1 MAEPT
6 NKTIT
11 LVRGLGVFASVS
23 IVVGSVIGTG
33 IFLKTRVMMCN
44 VETPWLVIVAWI
56 VAGFMSLA
64 GALTYAEL
72 AAMMPRAGGEY
83 VFIREGYGRPLAFL
97 YGWTQFAVAYT
108 GSQAAKGVSFAIF
121 LNILLHDA
129 LNVVYFTAHIPRI
142 QIPLNFFNLYL
153 IKLPFGSITL
163 PEFDLPFGHLQVVAL
178 AIIILATLVNCLAV
192 SFSGKVSVFLTGL
205 KILIVLAIG
214 VCAFL
219 LAQGSFAHFS
229 LGGAGGACEGVEAT
243 ARGGLAGFGAAML
256 GALWAYD
263 GWSNV
268 TIVAGEVKRPQRN
281 LPLALIGGILIVA
294 ALYIFANVAYLYV
307 LSPVEVANVSKASS
321 VATEVARKFL
331 GPAAVGVIAMAM
343 MVSTLG
349 SLHTGTLSG
358 ARISYAMAKD
368 GLFFRPL
375 ARLSER
381 TRVPV
386 NALILQCV
394 WSCVLAL
401 SGSFDTLT
409 DYVIFAAWIF
419 YALNTA
425 SVFIFRR
432 RMPHAERP
440 YKTVGYPVL
449 PVVFLLAAGYLIVNT
464 VIATPTQALVGLGI
478 IALGLPIYFYWA
490 RKNPPSYSEPASGE
504 ES

>member
-44 VETPWLVIVAWI
+44 VETPWLVLVAWI

-121 LNILLHDA
+121 LNILLHSA
-129 LNVVYFTAHIPRI
+129 LDRTYFTFHLAGYD
-142 QIPLNFFNLYL
+142 F
-153 IKLPFGSITL
+153 
-163 PEFDLPFGHLQVVAL
+163 PFGHLQAVAL

-229 LGGAGGACEGVEAT
+229 LGGAGGACEGVEAS

-294 ALYIFANVAYLYV
+294 ALYIFANIAYLYV

-490 RKNPPSYSEPASGE
+490 RKNPLSYGEPASGE

>member
-1 MAEPT
+1 MSKQPT
-6 NKTIT
+6 NNLT
-11 LVRGLGVFASVS
+11 LVRGLGLAASVS

-44 VETPWLVIVAWI
+44 VETPWLVIAAWI
-56 VAGFMSLA
+56 AAGFLSLA

-121 LNILLHDA
+121 LNILLKGA
-129 LNVVYFTAHIPRI
+129 LDPTYFTVH
-142 QIPLNFFNLYL
+142 LGGYDF
-153 IKLPFGSITL
+153 
-163 PEFDLPFGHLQVVAL
+163 PFGHLQLVAL

-192 SFSGKVSVFLTGL
+192 SVSGKVSVFLTAL

-219 LAQGSFAHFS
+219 LAQGSFAHMALS
-229 LGGAGGACEGVEAT
+229 GAGGACEGVEAT
-243 ARGGLAGFGAAML
+243 ARGGMAGFGAAML

-263 GWSNV
+263 GWTNV
-268 TIVAGEVKRPQRN
+268 TIVAGEVKNPQKN

-294 ALYIFANVAYLYV
+294 ALYIFANFAYLYV
-307 LSPVEVANVSKASS
+307 LSPVEVASVAKVSS
-321 VATEVARKFL
+321 VATEVARRFL
-331 GPAAVGVIAMAM
+331 GPAAISLIAMAM
-343 MVSTLG
+343 MISTLG

-368 GLFFRPL
+368 GLFFKPL
-375 ARLSER
+375 ASLSER
-381 TRVPV
+381 SRVPV

-432 RMPHAERP
+432 KMPHAERP
-440 YKTVGYPVL
+440 YRTLGYPVL
-449 PVVFLLAAGYLIVNT
+449 PVIFLLAAGWLIYNT
-464 VIATPTQALVGLGI
+464 LVATPRQALIGLGI

-490 RKNPPSYSEPASGE
+490 RKNPVIVSEDNATDE
-504 ES
+504 

>member
-1 MAEPT
+1 MSEPS
-6 NKTIT
+6 NKQLT
-11 LVRGLGVFASVS
+11 LVRGLGLAASVS

-44 VETPWLVIVAWI
+44 VETPWLVVFAWVA
-56 VAGFMSLA
+56 AGFLSLA

-121 LNILLHDA
+121 LNGLAGGA
-129 LNVVYFTAHIPRI
+129 LDRTYFTV
-142 QIPLNFFNLYL
+142 PLLGY
-153 IKLPFGSITL
+153 
-163 PEFDLPFGHLQVVAL
+163 DVPFGHLQVVAL

-192 SFSGKVSVFLTGL
+192 SVSGKVSVFLTGL

-219 LAQGSFAHFS
+219 LAQGSFGHFS
-229 LGGAGGACEGVEAT
+229 LSGAGGACEGVEAT
-243 ARGGLAGFGAAML
+243 ARGGMAGFGAAML

-263 GWSNV
+263 GWTNV
-268 TIVAGEVKRPQRN
+268 TIVAGEVKNPQRN

-294 ALYIFANVAYLYV
+294 ALYIFVNFAYIYV
-307 LSPVEVANVSKASS
+307 LPPAELAGVAKSSS
-321 VATEVARKFL
+321 VATEVARRFL
-331 GPAAVGVIAMAM
+331 GPAAVGAIAMAM

-440 YKTVGYPVL
+440 YRTLGYPVL
-449 PVVFLLAAGYLIVNT
+449 PVVFLLAAGWLIFNT
-464 VIATPTQALVGLGI
+464 LVATPRQALIGLFI
-478 IALGLPIYFYWA
+478 IALGLPVYFYWA
-490 RKNPPSYSEPASGE
+490 RKGDRVDVVARDE
-504 ES
+504 EEEL

>member
-121 LNILLHDA
+121 LNILLHNA
-129 LNVVYFTAHIPRI
+129 LDRNY
-142 QIPLNFFNLYL
+142 Y
-153 IKLPFGSITL
+153 TL
-163 PEFDLPFGHLQVVAL
+163 HLAGYDFPFGHLQVIAL
-178 AIIILATLVNCLAV
+178 AIIILVTLVNCLAV
-192 SFSGKVSVFLTGL
+192 SVSGKVSVFLTGL

-229 LGGAGGACEGVEAT
+229 LSGAGGVCEGVEAT
-243 ARGGLAGFGAAML
+243 ARGGLAGFGAALL

-294 ALYIFANVAYLYV
+294 ALYIFANLAYLYV
-307 LSPVEVANVSKASS
+307 LSPAEVANVSKASS

-343 MVSTLG
+343 MLSTLG

-381 TRVPV
+381 ARVPV

-394 WSCVLAL
+394 WTCVLAL

-464 VIATPTQALVGLGI
+464 VIATPTQALIGLGI

-490 RKNPPSYSEPASGE
+490 RKNPVSYSEPLSGD

>member
-1 MAEPT
+1 MSTPDKK
-6 NKTIT
+6 NLT

-44 VETPWLVIVAWI
+44 VESPWLVIVAWA

-121 LNILLHDA
+121 LNILLHNA
-129 LNVVYFTAHIPRI
+129 LDRNY
-142 QIPLNFFNLYL
+142 Y
-153 IKLPFGSITL
+153 TL
-163 PEFDLPFGHLQVVAL
+163 HLAGYDFPFGHLQLVAL
-178 AIIILATLVNCLAV
+178 AIIILVTLVNCLAV
-192 SFSGKVSVFLTGL
+192 SVSGKVSVFLTGL

-219 LAQGSFAHFS
+219 LAQGSFEQFS
-229 LGGAGGACEGVEAT
+229 LSGAGGACEGVEAT
-243 ARGGLAGFGAAML
+243 ARGGLAGFGAALL

-294 ALYIFANVAYLYV
+294 ALYIFANLAYLYV
-307 LSPVEVANVSKASS
+307 LSPAEVANVSKASS

-343 MVSTLG
+343 MLSTLG

-375 ARLSER
+375 ARLSES

-394 WSCVLAL
+394 WTCVLAL

-464 VIATPTQALVGLGI
+464 VIATPTQALIGLGI

-490 RKNPPSYSEPASGE
+490 RKNPVSYSEPLSGD

>member
-1 MAEPT
+1 MSTPAQ
-6 NKTIT
+6 NNLR
-11 LVRGLGVFASVS
+11 LVRGLGVFAAVS

-44 VETPWLVIVAWI
+44 VETPWMVIVAW
-56 VAGFMSLA
+56 VAAGLLSLA

-121 LNILLHDA
+121 LNILVGGALDGTYFSLH
-129 LNVVYFTAHIPRI
+129 
-142 QIPLNFFNLYL
+142 
-153 IKLPFGSITL
+153 PFGY
-163 PEFDLPFGHLQVVAL
+163 DLPFGHLQIVAL
-178 AIIILATLVNCLAV
+178 AIIILATVINCLAV
-192 SFSGKVSVFLTGL
+192 SVSGKVSVLLTAL
-205 KILIVLAIG
+205 KILIVLAVG
-214 VCAFL
+214 VCAFV
-219 LAQGSFAHFS
+219 LAQGSWEHFS
-229 LGGAGGACEGVEAT
+229 LLGTGGVCEGVPASERSGT
-243 ARGGLAGFGAAML
+243 AGFGAGFAAAML
-256 GALWAYD
+256 AALWAYD

-268 TIVAGEVKRPQRN
+268 TIVAGEVKNPQRN

-294 ALYIFANVAYLYV
+294 GLYIFANFAYLYV
-307 LSPVEVANVSKASS
+307 LSPVEVASVAKASS
-321 VATEVARKFL
+321 VATEVSRKFL
-331 GPAAVGVIAMAM
+331 GPAAVGAIAMAM

-368 GLFFRPL
+368 GLFFKPL
-375 ARLSER
+375 SRLSTR

-401 SGSFDTLT
+401 SGSFDALT

-432 RMPHAERP
+432 RMPHAARP
-440 YKTVGYPVL
+440 YRTLGYPVL
-449 PVVFLLAAGYLIVNT
+449 PLVFLLCAGWLIYKT
-464 VIATPTQALVGLGI
+464 MWAKPMQAGVGLLI
-478 IALGLPIYFYWA
+478 IALGLPIYWYWA
-490 RKNPPSYSEPASGE
+490 RKQPVSIAQGSAEGMDE
-504 ES
+504 DDE

>member
-1 MAEPT
+1 MADT
-6 NKTIT
+6 GKNIT

-44 VETPWLVIVAWI
+44 VESPWLVIVAWA

-121 LNILLHDA
+121 LNILLHNA
-129 LNVVYFTAHIPRI
+129 LDRNY
-142 QIPLNFFNLYL
+142 Y
-153 IKLPFGSITL
+153 TL
-163 PEFDLPFGHLQVVAL
+163 HLAGYDFPFGHLQLVAL
-178 AIIILATLVNCLAV
+178 AIIILVTLVNCLAV
-192 SFSGKVSVFLTGL
+192 SVSGKVSVFLTGL

-229 LGGAGGACEGVEAT
+229 LSGAGGACEGVEAT
-243 ARGGLAGFGAAML
+243 ARGGLAGFGAALL

-294 ALYIFANVAYLYV
+294 ALYIFANLAYLYV
-307 LSPVEVANVSKASS
+307 LSPAEVANVSKASS

-343 MVSTLG
+343 MLSTLG

-394 WSCVLAL
+394 WTCVLAL

-464 VIATPTQALVGLGI
+464 VIATPTQALIGLGI

-490 RKNPPSYSEPASGE
+490 RKNPVSYSEPVSGD

>member
-44 VETPWLVIVAWI
+44 VESPWLVIVAWA

-121 LNILLHDA
+121 LNILLHNA
-129 LNVVYFTAHIPRI
+129 LDRNY
-142 QIPLNFFNLYL
+142 Y
-153 IKLPFGSITL
+153 TL
-163 PEFDLPFGHLQVVAL
+163 HLAGYDFPFGHLQAVAL

-192 SFSGKVSVFLTGL
+192 SVSGKVSVFLTGL

-219 LAQGSFAHFS
+219 LAQGSFEHFS
-229 LGGAGGACEGVEAT
+229 LSGAGGACEGVEAT
-243 ARGGLAGFGAAML
+243 ARGGLAGFGAALL

-281 LPLALIGGILIVA
+281 LPIALIGGILIVA
-294 ALYIFANVAYLYV
+294 ALYIFANLAYLYV
-307 LSPVEVANVSKASS
+307 LSPAEVANVAKASS

-343 MVSTLG
+343 MLSTLG

-386 NALILQCV
+386 NALVLQCV
-394 WSCVLAL
+394 LTCVLAL

-440 YKTVGYPVL
+440 YRTVGYPVL

-464 VIATPTQALVGLGI
+464 VIATPTQALIGLGI

-490 RKNPPSYSEPASGE
+490 RKNPVSYSEPLSGD

>member
-1 MAEPT
+1 VARGELLDTLSGRRPPPNPMSTTEQH
-6 NKTIT
+6 NIT
-11 LVRGLGVFASVS
+11 LLRGLGLFASVS

-44 VETPWLVIVAWI
+44 VESPWVVIAAWVA
-56 VAGFMSLA
+56 AGLLSLA

-72 AAMMPRAGGEY
+72 SAMMPRAGGEY

-121 LNILLHDA
+121 LNGLVGGA
-129 LNVVYFTAHIPRI
+129 LDRTYFT
-142 QIPLNFFNLYL
+142 LNL
-153 IKLPFGSITL
+153 FGY
-163 PEFDLPFGHLQVVAL
+163 EVPFGHLQVIAL
-178 AIIILATLVNCLAV
+178 AIIIIATLVNCLAV
-192 SFSGKVSVFLTGL
+192 SVSGKVSVFLTGL
-205 KILIVLAIG
+205 KILIVLAVG

-219 LAQGSFAHFS
+219 LAQGSFANFS
-229 LGGAGGACEGVEAT
+229 LSGAGGACEGVEAT
-243 ARGGLAGFGAAML
+243 ARGGMAGFGAAML

-263 GWSNV
+263 GWTNV
-268 TIVAGEVKRPQRN
+268 TIVAGEVKNPQRN
-281 LPLALIGGILIVA
+281 LPLALIGGILVVA
-294 ALYIFANVAYLYV
+294 ALYIFINLAYIYV
-307 LSPVEVANVSKASS
+307 LPPVEVASVAKASS
-321 VATEVARKFL
+321 VATEVARRFL
-331 GPAAVGVIAMAM
+331 GPAAVGAIAMAM

-375 ARLSER
+375 ARLSKR

-386 NALILQCV
+386 NALVLQCV

-432 RMPHAERP
+432 RQPNAERP
-440 YKTVGYPVL
+440 YRTLGYPVL
-449 PVVFLLAAGYLIVNT
+449 PIIFLLAAGWLIYNT
-464 VIATPTQALVGLGI
+464 LIATPRQALIGLGI

-490 RKNPPSYSEPASGE
+490 RKAQ
-504 ES
+504 

>member
-1 MAEPT
+1 MSNQTP
-6 NKTIT
+6 NNLT
-11 LVRGLGVFASVS
+11 LVRGLGLFASVS

-44 VETPWLVIVAWI
+44 VESPWIVIVAW
-56 VAGFMSLA
+56 VAAGFLSLA

-121 LNILLHDA
+121 LNGLVGGA
-129 LNVVYFTAHIPRI
+129 LDRTYFTL
-142 QIPLNFFNLYL
+142 PL
-153 IKLPFGSITL
+153 FGYDI
-163 PEFDLPFGHLQVVAL
+163 PFGHLQVVAL

-192 SFSGKVSVFLTGL
+192 SVSGKVSVFLTGL

-214 VCAFL
+214 ACAFL
-219 LAQGSFAHFS
+219 LAQGSFEHFS
-229 LGGAGGACEGVEAT
+229 LSGAGGACEGVEAT
-243 ARGGLAGFGAAML
+243 ARSSTAGFSAGFGAAML

-268 TIVAGEVKRPQRN
+268 TIVAGEVKNPQRN

-294 ALYIFANVAYLYV
+294 ALYIFVNFAYVYV
-307 LSPVEVANVSKASS
+307 LSPVEVANVAKSSS

-331 GPAAVGVIAMAM
+331 GPAAVGAIAMAM

-368 GLFFRPL
+368 GLFFKPL
-375 ARLSER
+375 ARLSES

-386 NALILQCV
+386 NALI
-394 WSCVLAL
+394 
-401 SGSFDTLT
+401 
-409 DYVIFAAWIF
+409 
-419 YALNTA
+419 
-425 SVFIFRR
+425 
-432 RMPHAERP
+432 P
-440 YKTVGYPVL
+440 
-449 PVVFLLAAGYLIVNT
+449 
-464 VIATPTQALVGLGI
+464 TPKQALIGLGI

-490 RKNPPSYSEPASGE
+490 RKNPVTLRDE
-504 ES
+504 EQ

>member
-1 MAEPT
+1 MAEPPS
-6 NKTIT
+6 KPVT

-44 VETPWLVIVAWI
+44 VEAPWLVIAAWVA
-56 VAGFMSLA
+56 AGFLSLA

-97 YGWTQFAVAYT
+97 YGWTQFPVAYT

-121 LNILLHDA
+121 LNILAGDA
-129 LNVVYFTAHIPRI
+129 LNRTYFTLH
-142 QIPLNFFNLYL
+142 LGGYDF
-153 IKLPFGSITL
+153 
-163 PEFDLPFGHLQVVAL
+163 PFGHLQVVAL
-178 AIIILATLVNCLAV
+178 AIIIIATLVNCLAV
-192 SFSGKVSVFLTGL
+192 SVSGKVSVFLTGL

-229 LGGAGGACEGVEAT
+229 LSGAGGACEGVPDSER
-243 ARGGLAGFGAAML
+243 RGMAGFGAGFAAAML
-256 GALWAYD
+256 AALWAYD

-294 ALYIFANVAYLYV
+294 ALYLFANFAYLYV
-307 LSPVEVANVSKASS
+307 LSPVEVASVAKASS

-331 GPAAVGVIAMAM
+331 GPAAVGAISMAM

-375 ARLSER
+375 ARLSES

-419 YALNTA
+419 YGLNTA

-432 RMPHAERP
+432 RMPYAERP
-440 YKTVGYPVL
+440 YRTLGYPVL
-449 PVVFLLAAGYLIVNT
+449 PVVFLLGAAWLIYNT
-464 VIATPTQALVGLGI
+464 LVATPKQALTGLGI

-490 RKNPPSYSEPASGE
+490 RRNPVSYREPLSDE
-504 ES
+504 DS

>member
-1 MAEPT
+1 MADT
-6 NKTIT
+6 GKNIT

-44 VETPWLVIVAWI
+44 VESPWLVIVAWA

-121 LNILLHDA
+121 LNILLHNA
-129 LNVVYFTAHIPRI
+129 LDRNY
-142 QIPLNFFNLYL
+142 Y
-153 IKLPFGSITL
+153 TL
-163 PEFDLPFGHLQVVAL
+163 HLAGYDFPFGHLQLVAL
-178 AIIILATLVNCLAV
+178 AIIILVTLVNCLAV
-192 SFSGKVSVFLTGL
+192 SVSGKVSVFLTGL

-229 LGGAGGACEGVEAT
+229 LSGAGGVCEGVEAT
-243 ARGGLAGFGAAML
+243 ARGGLAGFGAALL

-294 ALYIFANVAYLYV
+294 ALYIFANLAYLYV
-307 LSPVEVANVSKASS
+307 LSPAEVANVSKASS

-343 MVSTLG
+343 MLSTLG

-394 WSCVLAL
+394 WTCVLAL

-464 VIATPTQALVGLGI
+464 VIATPTQALIGLGI

-490 RKNPPSYSEPASGE
+490 RKNPVSYSEPLSGD

>member
-1 MAEPT
+1 MPEPT

-121 LNILLHDA
+121 LNILLHNA
-129 LNVVYFTAHIPRI
+129 LDRNY
-142 QIPLNFFNLYL
+142 Y
-153 IKLPFGSITL
+153 TL
-163 PEFDLPFGHLQVVAL
+163 HLAGYDFPFGHLQLVAL
-178 AIIILATLVNCLAV
+178 AIIILVTLVNCLAV
-192 SFSGKVSVFLTGL
+192 SVSGKVSVFLTGL

-219 LAQGSFAHFS
+219 LAQGSFEHFS
-229 LGGAGGACEGVEAT
+229 LSGAGGACEGVEAT
-243 ARGGLAGFGAAML
+243 ARGGLAGFGAALL

-294 ALYIFANVAYLYV
+294 ALYIFANLAYLYV
-307 LSPVEVANVSKASS
+307 LSPAEVANVSKASS

-343 MVSTLG
+343 MLSTLG

-386 NALILQCV
+386 NALVLQCV
-394 WSCVLAL
+394 LTCVLAL

-464 VIATPTQALVGLGI
+464 VIATPTQALIGLGI

-490 RKNPPSYSEPASGE
+490 RKNPVSYSEPLSGD